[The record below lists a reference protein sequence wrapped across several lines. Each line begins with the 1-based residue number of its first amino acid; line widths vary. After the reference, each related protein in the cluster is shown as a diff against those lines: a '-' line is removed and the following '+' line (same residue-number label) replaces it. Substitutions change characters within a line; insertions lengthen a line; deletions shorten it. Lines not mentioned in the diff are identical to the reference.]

1 VVGEDFPLAIA
12 SGHRTFRPAEEKF
25 AEQLDLIVPALA
37 GRSG

>member
-1 VVGEDFPLAIA
+1 MGEDFPLAIA

-37 GRSG
+37 DRSG